1 MTDTRKT
8 AIVTGASQGIGAA
21 LVEEY
26 PKRGYAVV
34 ANSRNIAKTNSLP
47 RSASLTLIDG
57 DIGDPKTAEKVVGA
71 ASSRFGRIDVLIN
84 NAGILISKPFT
95 EYTTE
100 DLNALVSTTM
110 AGFLYL
116 SQRVVKEMVK
126 QKNGCIVSISTT
138 L

>member
-1 MTDTRKT
+1 MTDSRKT

-26 PKRGYAVV
+26 LKRCYAVV

-47 RSASLTLIDG
+47 SSARLALIDG

-71 ASSRFGRIDVLIN
+71 ALSRFGRIDVLIN
-84 NAGILISKPFT
+84 NAGILISKPFI

-100 DLNALVSTTM
+100 DLNAVNRIGT
-110 AGFLYL
+110 GK
-116 SQRVVKEMVK
+116 RV
-126 QKNGCIVSISTT
+126 CCH
-138 L
+138 

>member
-1 MTDTRKT
+1 MTDSRKT

-26 PKRGYAVV
+26 LKRGYAVV

-47 RSASLTLIDG
+47 RSASLALIDG

-71 ASSRFGRIDVLIN
+71 ALSRFGRIDVLIN

-116 SQRVVKEMVK
+116 SQWVVKEMVK